1 MKTIT
6 IRLDDDFH
14 KDLKRYALEHDIT
27 IQDLTVEAL
36 KDKIENYLLTLDFYR
51 ETKATSDNE

>member
-6 IRLDDDFH
+6 IRLEDTFH
-14 KDLKRYALEHDIT
+14 KELKRYALEHDIT

-36 KDKIENYLLTLDFYR
+36 KDKIKR
-51 ETKATSDNE
+51 IKIISDNE

>member
-27 IQDLTVEAL
+27 IQDLTVAAL
-36 KDKIENYLLTLDFYR
+36 KDKMQTR
-51 ETKATSDNE
+51 KVVSSDNEPLQKPGLLL